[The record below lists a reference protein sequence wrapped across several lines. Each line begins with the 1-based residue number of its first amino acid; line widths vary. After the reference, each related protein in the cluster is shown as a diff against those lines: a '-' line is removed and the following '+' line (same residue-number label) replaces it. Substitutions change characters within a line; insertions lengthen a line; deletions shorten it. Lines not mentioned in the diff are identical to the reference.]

1 MIFQIRA
8 DRDVTSKAP
17 EGTGTRRR
25 TVRVSSGPVTLVL
38 GAQPTYIECDEL
50 PIEIRTD
57 DHLITRAVAPESLDM
72 EIVVINLKAERVQ
85 EQIARPELK
94 AERVQGDN
102 PDDPA
107 MPELKAERVQGDN
120 PDDPATPELKAE
132 RVQTNRKHR

>member
-8 DRDVTSKAP
+8 DRDVTCKAP

-25 TVRVSSGPVTLVL
+25 TIQVSTGPLTLVL
-38 GAQPTYIECDEL
+38 GAQPTYLECDEL

-57 DHLITRAVAPESLDM
+57 DHLITRTVAPETLDM

-85 EQIARPELK
+85 EQLTTPMRPELK

-102 PDDPA
+102 PDDP
-107 MPELKAERVQGDN
+107 M
-120 PDDPATPELKAE
+120 TPELKAE
-132 RVQTNRKHR
+132 RVQEESAPAATTKKRR